1 MFWTIPSILH
11 VIGFYD
17 AETQAFFDKLQLLV
31 AWNRAQN
38 KVYFFRNLFSSPPYK
53 AKALD
58 IFQCSVHFFK
68 VIVSL
73 QFVSQTCI

>member
-17 AETQAFFDKLQLLV
+17 AETQAFFEKLQLLV

-53 AKALD
+53 ALD

-68 VIVSL
+68 AIFSL
-73 QFVSQTCI
+73 QFVSQTYI